1 MATVPERTHE
11 RTIGA
16 ARGQWSALCEYFD
29 ELSPWLLVAAYAA
42 LYAGLLAGAAV
53 GAVYLSV
60 ALSGMAGFVVFLTL
74 GLGLVAAVPAAAR
87 RLLVLGLNAT
97 EA

>member
-1 MATVPERTHE
+1 MATVLERTHE
-11 RTIGA
+11 TTIGA
-16 ARGQWSALCEYFD
+16 ARGQWRALCDYLAEI
-29 ELSPWLLVAAYAA
+29 SPWLLVAAYAA
-42 LYAGLLAGAAV
+42 LYAGLLGGAAL

-60 ALSGMAGFVVFLTL
+60 ALSGMAGFVAFLTV

-87 RLLVLGLNAT
+87 RLLVLGLNAM

>member
-1 MATVPERTHE
+1 MATVPDRTRE
-11 RTIGA
+11 TTIGA
-16 ARGQWSALCEYFD
+16 IRGQWTALCEYLD

-42 LYAGLLAGAAV
+42 LYAGLLAGAAL

-60 ALSGMAGFVVFLTL
+60 ALSGMAGFVAFLTL
-74 GLGLVAAVPAAAR
+74 GFGLVAAAPAAAR
-87 RLLVLGLNAT
+87 RLLVLGLNAM